1 MEFDCGI
8 DTSFKK
14 SIILKF
20 PLILFYSCTNLLLCR
35 NCYPILVIDQET
47 SKIVKDIFK
56 WYLEGIG
63 ATSIARILNDK
74 GILTGMNEI
83 AWTHRMVIYVLTNE
97 KYAGDTLIQKT
108 FTTEVLPV
116 KRHINRGERD
126 KYYISNTHEP
136 IISKVDFDKVQEIL
150 SEQKEKYYVAAK
162 EKHPLGSM
170 IKCSYCNK
178 TYRRKNSNG
187 KYYWSCITHDS
198 QAGLC
203 PAHMILEKRIY
214 DAFIKLCNKL
224 IIHSGDILIPLR
236 HELKEL
242 YSTKYSSNSVV
253 MDLRRDISEINE
265 QNSNVINGSINID
278 KLNSGEEVIVAIS
291 KMEEERFGSI
301 FHSGDTIPLSDIL
314 LSNEEE
320 QLDFA
325 SLIPSKV
332 SYPVYK
338 NNVKTPEGN
347 DIELT
352 SYAFGKRIN
361 IGAKVGAV
369 VVLDDKLTKRYL
381 VFAGERHYGI
391 NLLCTYGEFSA
402 WGMPNNK
409 LTDLSI
415 KVDNNKAS
423 VREIDESWYNAICD
437 AKGISFSSSSD
448 IVNEVISGTRKTM
461 SVYYCIIVMLILQAS
476 VMTAIILYTNIRIKS
491 RKFAILRACG
501 MSVNQLAYIVIK
513 SNLIYPLI
521 GILFSL
527 IPTAICNSFL
537 KYISKKIMSGE
548 WSLDAI
554 SGEIPWYLELPWG
567 ANLFSYKVPQT
578 MIVIFFAYI
587 ILMLMVTLPQMY
599 YISKRTIATEL
610 DKSEF

>member
-1 MEFDCGI
+1 MATVTIIKPTI
-8 DTSFKK
+8 DTSMIRKIRCAAYCRVSSSSDDQLHSYSTQVKYYSEMFNDSDTEELVDIYADKGITGTSEEKRDEFKRLINDCKRGKIDRIYTK
-14 SIILKF
+14 SISRFARNTKDCLNNLRQLKSLGISVF
-20 PLILFYSCTNLLLCR
+20 FEKESIDTSDVSDEIMITLLGGLAQEESTSISQNMR
-35 NCYPILVIDQET
+35 WSIRKRMANGTFEQGVAPYGYTKVDGKIVIDQET

-136 IISKVDFDKVQEIL
+136 IISRVDFDKVQEIL

-198 QAGLC
+198 QADLC

-265 QNSNVINGSINID
+265 QKHVISRLRTKGFLDEKKYNEQLLVLEN
-278 KLNSGEEVIVAIS
+278 KHS
-291 KMEEERFGSI
+291 KIKHE
-301 FHSGDTIPLSDIL
+301 LAK
-314 LSNEEE
+314 LSNSEREDDTLE
-320 QLDFA
+320 QLDT
-325 SLIPSKV
+325 LIDCFENRSIMTEFDKEIFGIIV
-332 SYPVYK
+332 EK
-338 NNVKTPEGN
+338 IIVKGN
-347 DIELT
+347 DLE
-352 SYAFGKRIN
+352 F
-361 IGAKVGAV
+361 
-369 VVLDDKLTKRYL
+369 YL
-381 VFAGERHYGI
+381 
-391 NLLCTYGEFSA
+391 
-402 WGMPNNK
+402 
-409 LTDLSI
+409 
-415 KVDNNKAS
+415 
-423 VREIDESWYNAICD
+423 
-437 AKGISFSSSSD
+437 
-448 IVNEVISGTRKTM
+448 ISG
-461 SVYYCIIVMLILQAS
+461 
-476 VMTAIILYTNIRIKS
+476 
-491 RKFAILRACG
+491 LR
-501 MSVNQLAYIVIK
+501 
-513 SNLIYPLI
+513 
-521 GILFSL
+521 FS
-527 IPTAICNSFL
+527 
-537 KYISKKIMSGE
+537 E
-548 WSLDAI
+548 
-554 SGEIPWYLELPWG
+554 
-567 ANLFSYKVPQT
+567 
-578 MIVIFFAYI
+578 
-587 ILMLMVTLPQMY
+587 
-599 YISKRTIATEL
+599 TI
-610 DKSEF
+610 